1 MKVTMLRQTAI
12 AGEDVM
18 IGKTVEVDEQLGQ
31 FLINKGKAELAVSK
45 AKKKAK
51 K

>member
-12 AGEDVM
+12 NGEDVM
-18 IGKTVEVDEQLGQ
+18 IGTSIEVDEQLGQ
-31 FLINKGKAELAVSK
+31 FLINKGKAELAK
-45 AKKKAK
+45 APKKKAK